1 LALVTVFLF
10 SGCACNKTWKEGFI
24 KGALIGAA
32 VGGGGGYLSADDANN
47 EDKNTAI
54 GVGIGALIGG
64 TIGAFT
70 NRCEEAKAIEETD
83 SDGDGVI
90 DQLDECPGT
99 PRGVKVD
106 SKGCPLDS
114 DGDGVYDSL
123 DKCPGTPKGVEV
135 DSAGC
140 PLDTDV
146 DGVYDYKDKC
156 PGTPTGAKVDE
167 RGCWILKGVYF
178 DTNKWNIKPQYY
190 RILDEV
196 VIVLRKNPHLK
207 VQIQGHTDNKGSAKY
222 NQKLSENRAKSV
234 MNYLI
239 KAGINSERLT
249 DRGYGLTR
257 PAFPNTSAEN
267 TAKNRRVELEPTL

>member
-1 LALVTVFLF
+1 M
-10 SGCACNKTWKEGFI
+10 
-24 KGALIGAA
+24 IGAA

-99 PRGVKVD
+99 PMGVKVD

-123 DKCPGTPKGVEV
+123 DKCPDTPK
-135 DSAGC
+135 
-140 PLDTDV
+140 
-146 DGVYDYKDKC
+146 
-156 PGTPTGAKVDE
+156 GAKVDN
-167 RGCWILKGVYF
+167 RGCWVLKGVYF
-178 DTNKWNIKPQYY
+178 ETAKWSIKPQSYPV
-190 RILDEV
+190 LNEV
-196 VIVLRKNPHLK
+196 ADVLRRNPDLR
-207 VQIQGHTDNKGSAKY
+207 VEIQGHTDNVGNARY
-222 NQKLSENRAKSV
+222 NQNLSEKRARSV
-234 MNYLI
+234 MDYLL
-239 KAGINSERLT
+239 KQGIPRSQLFYK
-249 DRGYGLTR
+249 GYGEER
-257 PAFPNTSAEN
+257 PIATNETPEGRS
-267 TAKNRRVELEPTL
+267 KNRRVELNPVQ